1 MRAVIALG
9 LAVVGLAGEARA
21 AEQVMPFAAHRAAYM
36 ITLAKG
42 EGAQSPVGASGM
54 IAYEFRGSSCE
65 GYASDFRQVTEL
77 QRAEG
82 EATSSDTRAIT
93 FEDGQAKTL
102 RFKIESTVG
111 ETEQPSVD
119 GNAARAETGELSV
132 DLKEPKRETLNFG
145 KGILFPTQHLARV
158 IEAAKA
164 GQNEVEAQVYDGSDT
179 GEKVFDTLTVVGK
192 EATSPSPDSTTAEAL
207 KSVRRWPV
215 TISYFDAAKK
225 DSSPEYVLSFDLYE
239 NGVSG
244 SLKLDYGEF
253 VLSANLA
260 KFELLPSSPC
270 EK

>member
-1 MRAVIALG
+1 MRAFLALG
-9 LAVVGLAGEARA
+9 LALGLAGEAGA

-36 ITLAKG
+36 IALAKG

-54 IAYEFRGSSCE
+54 IAYEFRGSICE
-65 GYASDFRQVTEL
+65 GYASDFRQLTEL

-93 FEDGQAKTL
+93 FEDGQAKSL

-111 ETEQPSVD
+111 ETEQPAVD
-119 GNAARAETGELSV
+119 GNAARTESGEISV
-132 DLKEPKRETLNFG
+132 ELKEPKRETLNFG
-145 KGILFPTQHLARV
+145 AGILFPTQHLARV
-158 IEAAKA
+158 IAAAKA
-164 GQNEVEAQVYDGSDT
+164 GQNELEAQVYDGSDT

-192 EATSPSPDSTTAEAL
+192 EATSPSPDVAKAEAL
-207 KSVRRWPV
+207 RAVRRWPV
-215 TISYFDAAKK
+215 TISYFDSAKK
-225 DSSPEYVLSFDLYE
+225 DSAPEYVLSFDLYE

-244 SLKLDYGEF
+244 SLKLDYGQF

-260 KFELLPSSPC
+260 KFELLPNSPC